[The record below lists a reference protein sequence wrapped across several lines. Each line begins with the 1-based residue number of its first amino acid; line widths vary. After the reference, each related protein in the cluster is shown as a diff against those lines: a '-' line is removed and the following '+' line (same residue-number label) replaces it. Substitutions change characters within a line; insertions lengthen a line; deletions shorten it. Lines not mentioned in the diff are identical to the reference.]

1 MFKHYVLAL
10 LVINANVLVAGTGE
24 SKTVRAKVIHS
35 EPIYESISVSIPEQ
49 YCREET
55 VRINDHQHS
64 SRPLIAALIGGA
76 LGNELGHNKSNKRV
90 GAVAGAMLGA
100 SLASSTDRRRH
111 RGHHYQVV
119 NHCEERYRTEW
130 HDEITGYNVRY
141 RVHGEDYKTRLPYN
155 PGKYIEVNISI
166 TPLG

>member
-10 LVINANVLVAGTGE
+10 LVINANVVVAGTSE
-24 SKTVRAKVIHS
+24 SRTVRAKVLHS
-35 EPIYESISVSIPEQ
+35 EPIYESISVSAPEK

-55 VRINDHQHS
+55 VRFDEQRYS
-64 SRPLIAALIGGA
+64 SKPLIGALIGGA

-100 SLASSTDRRRH
+100 SLASSVEQRRH

-130 HDEITGYNVRY
+130 RDEITGYNVRY
-141 RVHGEDYKTRLPYN
+141 RLYGEDYTTRLPYN
-155 PGKYIEVNISI
+155 PGKYIEVTISI